1 VVRARPLSRDPF
13 DRKHDHGLS
22 GTITMA
28 KGLGAKLDKL
38 RLIGRM
44 LSLSRHDRWPRG
56 TLLEHQA
63 RRLEDLRRFA
73 LARSPFYRRFHRGL
87 ESAPLA
93 QLPVLTKERL
103 MRSFDE
109 VVTAP
114 RIRLDRIRD
123 FAATMSVTD
132 LFDGRYHVVATSGT
146 TGDRGF
152 FVFTKDEWRTLAMAS
167 VARGLGWSGSN
178 ARASGRGVV
187 MASTIPWHMTARAS
201 AELRRVG
208 LDAGRMSLDAGDPVD
223 AIVEKLN
230 RYQPTV
236 MMVYPSVMQ
245 ILAAQ
250 QIAGRLKIAPNHVQ
264 CTSEVLTADARN
276 EIEQAFGVVPSNLY
290 AASECGCLAASCG
303 RNDGLHISEDLLIVE
318 SVDEN
323 NRPVPAG
330 EMGAKTLVTVLSN
343 RTLPLI
349 RYELS
354 DRIALEPAACACGK
368 PYALIRDIGG
378 RQGDVLRLPG
388 RDGVEITLA
397 PAQITACLRGSRVKQ
412 WQLRLT
418 PDALSIACVCAAS
431 EFQEA
436 DIISRL
442 GAFLAASGA
451 QPLPVQAC
459 QIDRLERGAT
469 GKTKLVTTLTR

>member
-1 VVRARPLSRDPF
+1 
-13 DRKHDHGLS
+13 
-22 GTITMA
+22 MA
-28 KGLGAKLDKL
+28 DGLGATLDKF

-44 LSLSRHDRWPRG
+44 LALSRHDRWPRA
-56 TLLEHQA
+56 TLLEHQT
-63 RRLEDLRRFA
+63 RRLERLRRFT
-73 LARSPFYRRFHRGL
+73 LARSPFYRQFHRGL

-93 QLPVLTKERL
+93 QLPVLTKDEL
-103 MRSFDE
+103 MRSFDD
-109 VVTAP
+109 VVTTP
-114 RIRLDRIRD
+114 RIRLERIRD
-123 FAATMSVTD
+123 FVAAMSVTD

-152 FVFTKDEWRTLAMAS
+152 FVFTQDEWRTLAMAS
-167 VARGLGWSGSN
+167 VARGLGWSGGH
-178 ARASGRGVV
+178 ARTSGRGVV
-187 MASTIPWHMTARAS
+187 MASTIPWHMTARAA

-208 LDAGRMSLDAGDPVD
+208 LDAGRMSLDAGDPID

-236 MMVYPSVMQ
+236 MLVYPSVMQ

-250 QIAGRLKIAPNHVQ
+250 QLAGRLRIAPNHIQ
-264 CTSEVLTADARN
+264 CTSEVLTADARH

-303 RNDGLHISEDLLIVE
+303 QHDGLHVSEDLLIVE

-354 DRIALEPAACACGK
+354 DRIALDPAACACGK
-368 PYALIRDIGG
+368 PYARIRDIGG

-388 RDGVEITLA
+388 RDGAEITIA
-397 PAQITACLRGSRVKQ
+397 PAQITACLRGSGVKQ
-412 WQLRLT
+412 WQLRVT

-451 QPLPVQAC
+451 QPVPLQAS

-469 GKTKLVTTLTR
+469 GKTKLVTTLAR

>member
-1 VVRARPLSRDPF
+1 
-13 DRKHDHGLS
+13 
-22 GTITMA
+22 
-28 KGLGAKLDKL
+28 
-38 RLIGRM
+38 
-44 LSLSRHDRWPRG
+44 
-56 TLLEHQA
+56 
-63 RRLEDLRRFA
+63 
-73 LARSPFYRRFHRGL
+73 
-87 ESAPLA
+87 
-93 QLPVLTKERL
+93 
-103 MRSFDE
+103 
-109 VVTAP
+109 
-114 RIRLDRIRD
+114 
-123 FAATMSVTD
+123 
-132 LFDGRYHVVATSGT
+132 
-146 TGDRGF
+146 
-152 FVFTKDEWRTLAMAS
+152 
-167 VARGLGWSGSN
+167 
-178 ARASGRGVV
+178 

-250 QIAGRLKIAPNHVQ
+250 QLAGRLKIAPSHIQ
-264 CTSEVLTADARN
+264 CTSEVFTADARN
-276 EIEQAFGVVPSNLY
+276 EIEHAFGVVPANLY

-303 RNDGLHISEDLLIVE
+303 QNDGLHISEDLLIVE
-318 SVDEN
+318 SVDEA

-354 DRIALEPAACACGK
+354 DRITLEPTACACGK
-368 PYALIRDIGG
+368 PYARIRDIGG

-388 RDGVEITLA
+388 RDGAEITIA
-397 PAQITACLRGSRVKQ
+397 PAQITACLRGSPVKQ
-412 WQLRLT
+412 WQLRVT

-436 DIISRL
+436 DIVRRL

-451 QPLPVQAC
+451 RPLPVQAS

-469 GKTKLVTTLTR
+469 GKSTLVTTLTR